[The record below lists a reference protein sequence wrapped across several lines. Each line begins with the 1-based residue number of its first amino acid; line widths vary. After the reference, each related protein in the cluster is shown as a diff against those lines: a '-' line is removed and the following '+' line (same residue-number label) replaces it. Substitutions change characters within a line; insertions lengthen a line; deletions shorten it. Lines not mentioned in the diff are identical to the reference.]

1 MSDKFS
7 FEAGYSP
14 SIDLDFSSITSFFV
28 YTNPLPTDP
37 GALFQEAIKKYKGE
51 YGGTIK

>member
-28 YTNPLPTDP
+28 YTNALPTDP
-37 GALFQEAIKKYKGE
+37 KALFQGAREKFKGK
-51 YGGTIK
+51 YGGALK